1 MLSRTFLTVA
11 MAMFTATMGIGMVTP
26 ILPVYAEAQ
35 GASGAEIG
43 LAFSAFAITQLFI
56 SPFSG
61 RIADRYGRKQFLV
74 LGLSTY
80 IVTALGWWA
89 TDAVLWTIAFR
100 AFSGIGSAFIFSL
113 SAAYIGDL
121 APDGH
126 EGRYMGAYGVFD
138 FVGFGTGPIVAGVIR
153 DQFSIDAVFLSM
165 AALFTASTMLAF
177 LLLPQSRSARVGAS
191 GVPALV
197 PWREILLHPYVQALY
212 IVRTSLAFA
221 MGASFTF
228 VALFL
233 ENELAATATMVGA
246 VLAAQ
251 QVTSGLMQPVSGLFA
266 DRVSRRVL
274 VLLGSGLVG
283 LGYLT
288 PAFVDSYWVIL
299 LGFMFGVGVGSS
311 VVNVAAQAVTVD
323 IGRGLG
329 MATVMSVTSTAFG
342 SGVLLGSMLTGVVND
357 AVGTRA
363 VFVTAAIVIVLG
375 AFAFIARTAG
385 RPIERREADRVDRA
399 QEHAEAASG

>member
-1 MLSRTFLTVA
+1 MFSRTFLTVA

-43 LAFSAFAITQLFI
+43 LAFSSFAITQLFI

-74 LGLSTY
+74 FGLATY
-80 IVTALGWWA
+80 IVTALGWWG
-89 TDAVLWTIAFR
+89 TDAVFWTIAFR

-113 SAAYIGDL
+113 SSAYIGDL

-126 EGRYMGAYGVFD
+126 EGRYMGVFGVFD
-138 FVGFGTGPIVAGVIR
+138 FVGFGAGPLVAGVIR
-153 DQFSIDAVFLSM
+153 DQFDIDAVFLSM
-165 AALFTASTMLAF
+165 AVLFTASTLLAF
-177 LLLPQSRSARVGAS
+177 LFLPQSRAVRAGTD
-191 GVPALV
+191 GVPQLV
-197 PWREILLHPYVQALY
+197 PWRRILSHPYVQALY
-212 IVRTSLAFA
+212 IIRTSLAFA

-233 ENELAATATMVGA
+233 ENELAATATMVGG

-266 DRVSRRVL
+266 DRVSRRTL
-274 VLLGSGLVG
+274 VLFGSGLVA

-299 LGFMFGVGVGSS
+299 LGFMFGVGIGSS
-311 VVNVAAQAVTVD
+311 ISNVAAQAVTVD

-357 AVGTRA
+357 QIGTRA
-363 VFVTAAIVIVLG
+363 VFVTAAIVVVLG
-375 AFAFIARTAG
+375 AIAFVLRTAG
-385 RPIERREADRVDRA
+385 RPIESSEGDAGSAREP
-399 QEHAEAASG
+399 AEAASG